1 MWDAKIENEWPV
13 IISQITNKKER
24 TANDFHE
31 RFSPGTLKAD
41 PGVLEQA
48 LHKETFDQSWL
59 EGRHAGFCK
68 VYGSCIENAFEMSP
82 LLNHNLHCTV
92 QVSDLISAYD
102 FHHDVSI
109 FHGRTEWVSVR
120 MSIQISEVSHS
131 RLSSTWSFHTNFCN
145 ILPFT
150 AGNFAIVQHCQFQY
164 E

>member
-1 MWDAKIENEWPV
+1 MWDVKIV
-13 IISQITNKKER
+13 IISQITNKKGKNCKWFPRKVFPWDVESWSR
-24 TANDFHE
+24 CAGASLAQRDFWSE
-31 RFSPGTLKAD
+31 LIGRQTCR
-41 PGVLEQA
+41 VLQGLWQ
-48 LHKETFDQSWL
+48 LHW
-59 EGRHAGFCK
+59 
-68 VYGSCIENAFEMSP
+68 EMSS
-82 LLNHNLHCTV
+82 LLNHNPHCTV